1 MMVTMG
7 AVWDRTVEV
16 VQGRLAMLA
25 AIAVPTLFVPTI
37 VRDGF
42 VAYSTPGTGG
52 YALIGSLLS
61 LTVLVLTIWGQ
72 LALIAASSDPA
83 TDRTAAFRIARH
95 RLLAAIGVSIVMLIA
110 VVVCLI
116 PLVVLLGLSGVDFS
130 RMAAGQPMSTT
141 GVSGGLLGAALIYMV
156 VFAVAMLFVGARLSI
171 WQAVI
176 VNEAIGLRAIGRAW
190 RLTRG
195 LTWRIVGVIMLF
207 VIVVSVATLAAQ
219 SVIGII
225 ARLVLGAGN
234 IATATW
240 LGAIA
245 AAAVS
250 TPLIVV
256 AVVFTTQLYL
266 AVLAPRP
273 ATVATDAA

>member
-16 VQGRLAMLA
+16 VQGRMAMLA
-25 AIAVPTLFVPTI
+25 AIAVPTLFVPTV

-61 LTVLVLTIWGQ
+61 LIVLVLTIWGQ
-72 LALIAASSDPA
+72 LALIAASSDPT
-83 TDRTAAFRIARH
+83 TDRTAAFRIASN
-95 RLLAAIGVSIVMLIA
+95 RLLAAIGVSIVMLVA
-110 VVVCLI
+110 VVVCMI
-116 PLVVLLGLSGVDFS
+116 PLAVLLGLSGVDFS

-156 VFAVAMLFVGARLSI
+156 LFAVAMLFVGARLSI

-195 LTWRIVGVIMLF
+195 LTWRIVGVIVLF